1 MQLEGATERLV
12 LIKASLLELDNL
24 LIAFAGCAAVFHLAS
39 PMTDDPV
46 SNSTTILGAQY

>member
-12 LIKASLLELDNL
+12 LIKASLLDLDNL
-24 LIAFAGCAAVFHLAS
+24 VIAFEGCDAIFHLAS

-46 SNSTTILGAQY
+46 SNSTTMPSPHY